1 MEMWNIEGIE
11 VTPVFADD
19 NLLIT
24 SIPVPKE
31 ETIIYDFFF
40 KFYQMLK
47 SGKIAKCNDCN
58 RFRKVEDL
66 EETDAC
72 ADGCCGFGN
81 CCFKTVCRDECV
93 FKVYCNNCDKTFKK
107 EFSGCCRDKVEAKCD
122 YCQDTIEK
130 DLLWWGMSCQE
141 YCKKYGM

>member
-11 VTPVFADD
+11 VKPVFADD

-47 SGKIAKCNDCN
+47 SCKIAKCNDCN
-58 RFRKVEDL
+58 SF
-66 EETDAC
+66 
-72 ADGCCGFGN
+72 
-81 CCFKTVCRDECV
+81 
-93 FKVYCNNCDKTFKK
+93 
-107 EFSGCCRDKVEAKCD
+107 
-122 YCQDTIEK
+122 
-130 DLLWWGMSCQE
+130 
-141 YCKKYGM
+141 